1 MYGYLFTG
9 IAVWIGYLGKMAP
22 VKVEA
27 KATMEVEKPLETI
40 SKQEAAVVEEQVV
53 PMDKKPT
60 EAAPEVMPQF
70 QLEPTQ
76 REIAEVYEAP
86 KFVEDMVDLEIIKG
100 HPARFDVQVS
110 GIPMPILHWYRNGKE
125 IKPDDQHVKFEFA
138 EDEGIGSLIIDEVRA
153 NDDAEYACKASN
165 KAGSA
170 VSKADLFL
178 QAAHKKRPEKHPPK
192 FIIDMKSLTAVE
204 GDSINFFCKV
214 VGRPMPEIK
223 WYKNGVELKLGP
235 RISIDYDEQG
245 MCTLLIRNTTM
256 EDVATFTCKAVN
268 EIGEATTTAELILE
282 GKSLILLLLVL
293 LHALPYCFVAM
304 PIED

>member
-1 MYGYLFTG
+1 
-9 IAVWIGYLGKMAP
+9 MAP
-22 VKVEA
+22 VRVEA
-27 KATMEVEKPLETI
+27 KATMEVEKPLETVP
-40 SKQEAAVVEEQVV
+40 KQEAAVVEEQVI
-53 PMDKKPT
+53 PIEKKPT

-76 REIAEVYEAP
+76 METTEVYEAP

-125 IKPDDQHVKFEFA
+125 IKPDDKHVRFEFA
-138 EDEGIGSLIIDEVRA
+138 EDEGIGSLIIDEVKA

-192 FIIDMKSLTAVE
+192 FIIDLKSLTAVE

-223 WYKNGVELKLGP
+223 WFKNGVELKLGP

-245 MCTLLIRNTTM
+245 ICTLLIRSTTM
-256 EDVATFTCKAVN
+256 DDVATYTCKAIN
-268 EIGEATTTAELILE
+268 EIGDTTTTAELILE
-282 GKSLILLLLVL
+282 GKSLLLFLLVL
-293 LHALPYCFVAM
+293 LHALPYCPVAL